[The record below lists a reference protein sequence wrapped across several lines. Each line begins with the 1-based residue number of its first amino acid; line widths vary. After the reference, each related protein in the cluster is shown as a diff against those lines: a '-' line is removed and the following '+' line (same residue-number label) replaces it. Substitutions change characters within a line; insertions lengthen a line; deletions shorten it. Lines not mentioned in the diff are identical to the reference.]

1 MIHVKKNK
9 ITLSLLLMCFFLLI
23 SVFPYNITATAQND
37 VKLIGSFSGFEEM
50 SMQSTDG
57 VNFSTTVE
65 LSEGAYQFLISDN
78 GCQYGHT
85 GTIKDTTVMVSNDGW
100 VLSSSINAKCTF
112 IAEGGSYTFKYN
124 TESRKLQVL
133 KEGFLPPIESEES
146 LKLHIGSQELEVNK
160 GDKISY
166 DVYLQTDEL
175 FEDVQAVISYNEDK
189 LQLAKIKSTSD
200 LTDREAEALYNCPNL
215 TEVIYNSDYP
225 GVVAANASC
234 VSGYDFTEEKLF
246 LTLDFTVV
254 GTGES
259 SIEFTVQE
267 MTVKGGEKSYF
278 LYSTKSADGAKFRV
292 VVDVIEYVPP
302 TEPTKATSAT
312 DITTVEPA
320 ESSTAA
326 EETAP
331 KPTETS
337 AVTEVTTVEPTE
349 TSISATAK
357 ATEPTETTTF
367 ATEITEPTKTT
378 EPKSEYQI
386 GDVNRD
392 GKLNIRDATL
402 IQKYLAKMTDFD
414 SEQTLLADF
423 KADNK
428 VNIKD
433 ATLIQKRI
441 ANLA

>member
-1 MIHVKKNK
+1 
-9 ITLSLLLMCFFLLI
+9 
-23 SVFPYNITATAQND
+23 
-37 VKLIGSFSGFEEM
+37 
-50 SMQSTDG
+50 MQSVDG
-57 VNFSTTVE
+57 VNFSIEVE
-65 LSEGAYQFLISDN
+65 LSQGSYQFLISDN
-78 GCQYGHT
+78 GCEYGHT

-124 TESRKLQVL
+124 TESHKLQIL
-133 KEGFLPPIESEES
+133 KEGLLPPIESEES
-146 LKLHIGSQELEVNK
+146 LKLHIGSQEVEVNK

-189 LQLAKIKSTSD
+189 LKLTKIKSTTD
-200 LTDREAEALYNCPNL
+200 LTDREAEALNNCPNL
-215 TEVIYNSDYP
+215 TEVIYNSDYW
-225 GVVAANASC
+225 GVVAVNASC
-234 VSGYDFTEEKLF
+234 TSGYDFTEEKLF
-246 LTLDFTVV
+246 LTLEFTVV
-254 GTGES
+254 GMGES

-278 LYSTKSADGAKFRV
+278 VYSTKAYDGARFK
-292 VVDVIEYVPP
+292 VDAEI
-302 TEPTKATSAT
+302 TENSLSTEA
-312 DITTVEPA
+312 TTVEPT
-320 ESSTAA
+320 EPSTAT
-326 EETAP
+326 EETQSQ
-331 KPTETS
+331 PTETS
-337 AVTEVTTVEPTE
+337 AVSEATTVEPTE
-349 TSISATAK
+349 IATSVTTK
-357 ATEPTETTTF
+357 ATEPTETTAIFT
-367 ATEITEPTKTT
+367 TEVTEPTETT
-378 EPKSEYQI
+378 ASKSEYQI

-423 KADNK
+423 KADGK